1 VDTFS
6 TSELASQ
13 AVLELP
19 DRELLGGVID
29 IDGPLNLLVLTS
41 LLNGSFN
48 HWYISALNFNHLTV
62 TVTDNVSQDTVN
74 VFCNQVVAVLALQC
88 AAAVDP

>member
-1 VDTFS
+1 VDKFS

-48 HWYISALNFNHLTV
+48 NWYISALNFNHVTV
-62 TVTDNVSQDTVN
+62 TVTDNLSYNTLN
-74 VFCNQVVAVLALQC
+74 VFCNQVIAVLAVQC
-88 AAAVDP
+88 TAAVDP